1 MNGPI
6 DFAEIN
12 RAALAAFPAVLARIL
27 PGGKRVGAE
36 IVALN
41 PRRADRRLGSF
52 KVNRYN
58 GRWADFATGDKG
70 GDPISLA
77 AYLADVSQGEAATSI
92 PVPVVIESP
101 IYSIFRAG
109 FGGGGSNSSHLIP
122 VNSR

>member
-6 DFAEIN
+6 NLRRNQPGGPE
-12 RAALAAFPAVLARIL
+12 AFPAVLARIL

-58 GRWADFATGDKG
+58 GKWADFATGDKG
-70 GDPISLA
+70 GDPVSLV
-77 AYLADVSQGEAATSI
+77 AYLADVSQGEAARLLAQMLG
-92 PVPVVIESP
+92 IEASGP
-101 IYSIFRAG
+101 RHG
-109 FGGGGSNSSHLIP
+109 
-122 VNSR
+122 